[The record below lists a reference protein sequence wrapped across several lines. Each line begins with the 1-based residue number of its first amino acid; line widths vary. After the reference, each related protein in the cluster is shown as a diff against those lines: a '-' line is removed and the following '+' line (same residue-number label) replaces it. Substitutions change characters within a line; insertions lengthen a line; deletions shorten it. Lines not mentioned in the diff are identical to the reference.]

1 MKATPTRHG
10 WVHMFITHRLALTLQ
25 LHNFHLFR
33 TCRTSCFCTVAWQL
47 ARFQLT
53 RHIARSLGDSRAS
66 CMSAET
72 LMKPGGKLEHL
83 SVAYFLWNISAKII
97 KTQRP
102 ILELQLHCRRSF
114 LWHTMYNKT
123 GRGKTFSRSFC
134 RYMST
139 HSTVS
144 YKFSSAISEQIPY
157 LENIAYK
164 CLHRQTNHAVA
175 SAVCRNSPHLSLLVV
190 QRCGLIIVINYSIII
205 EKYFLISR

>member
-1 MKATPTRHG
+1 
-10 WVHMFITHRLALTLQ
+10 MFITHCLQLNLQ
-25 LHNFHLFR
+25 LHEIDMVR
-33 TCRTSCFCTVAWQL
+33 TCRTSSFYTVAWQL

-53 RHIARSLGDSRAS
+53 RHIALSLGDSRAS

-72 LMKPGGKLEHL
+72 LMKRGGKLEHI

-97 KTQRP
+97 KPNDAYSSYSYIVGDHFYDTRCTIKRGEVRHFRVLSVDICP
-102 ILELQLHCRRSF
+102 HTLRCLTSFLQLFR
-114 LWHTMYNKT
+114 N
-123 GRGKTFSRSFC
+123 
-134 RYMST
+134 
-139 HSTVS
+139 
-144 YKFSSAISEQIPY
+144 QIPY

-190 QRCGLIIVINYSIII
+190 QRCGLIIVINYSVII